1 MGGSVFCRDRA
12 DGQSGAEFVL
22 ALPVKVRAV
31 VEHDGAPDDGPA
43 YNVRGRAGGAAFGE
57 EGSGGSGKRGAH
69 AAPASGGWLEA
80 DRGGWHT
87 DHNPSGRAGGDTS
100 QPGASGDAGD
110 LADSGG
116 PERQLSV
123 QSTGRRGPV
132 AHVSGKKLRLPD
144 TAGHLQVSGES
155 YALPCP
161 DVPTPDSATAAM
173 NATAMHSSGWVAEAR
188 HAKAAGGR
196 GLSKL
201 SPEDRATRGLDP
213 PLRSEGQ
220 QEATPHALGSAGASS
235 ADATKAETPS
245 RHTSRKAWP
254 GLSAELDA
262 SGNAVGAARD
272 PTAAPAP
279 APAGGGPSGQ
289 ARAAHDDPSESAKSD
304 GVASAADVDE
314 TQHPGCAI
322 GGRSASLRDRGSADN
337 GGAGAGRPARP
348 VSSAAGDVADRQSR
362 AESALSGR
370 LGGEASVTRS
380 PRREAHS
387 VRAGT
392 APVGGG
398 SASASRDAAVSSMG
412 GRTVSGRASIP
423 SGAGGA
429 GVAASGGHRWGFGRD
444 RALSSGSVH
453 ADTSGADLI
462 GEERA
467 LLADPDGSATQK
479 SPAAAAEHTQAA
491 SPAASVAS
499 VSGSALG
506 SAAAVSPPPGSAR
519 HGRDRPSPRKDRAGG
534 RRARRRAEREAGAD
548 SGPSD
553 ASPGEPLRMHVLVV
567 EDDTATARILVRL
580 LVKLGFA
587 VECAGDGQQGLARMG
602 ALVEEAEA
610 GRAGALVAVLTDS
623 SMPVMSGPQMAV
635 AAAAD
640 PRLKSVPLVGL
651 SGAPED
657 IGPTSQF
664 ARCGAVATLLK
675 PVSRFK
681 ILSALRE
688 CVCKGGHPVPPAL
701 DVAIASARA
710 SFSGDG

>member
-1 MGGSVFCRDRA
+1 MHTSGVLFIGLMHLALTATKVVMPESYATASYLMSVLVVAVALPVVLTATSATAKDVAVSEVRRILQREAAGISRFVSYVTHEARNPINAASLAAEEAADELAGAAETLELASALPSGGTIFEAVRSVVSGLRAARSVLSDTLGLQRATYMREGSLSREWSSLGQLMEPVRSQYARKQRGLGATLAAAAAAGGGGVMDVLSATAAASGPGGSHGGGAALGLGSVRSGGASSRPSPSLRFGDGITSARSAAQSSKSHVVVTVASANLPETMPTIGPGGSTVDRSVQWEVLADPTAFAQIVGNFCSNAVKFADSAVTAKVSLFACPDQALADDGPGVPLAERGRLFAAYQQLSVGGAAARLKGTGLGLALCRELATLMGGSVFCRDRA
-12 DGQSGAEFVL
+12 DGQGGAEFVL

-87 DHNPSGRAGGDTS
+87 DHNPSGRAGGITS

-116 PERQLSV
+116 PKRQLSV
-123 QSTGRRGPV
+123 QSTGRRGRV

-262 SGNAVGAARD
+262 SGNAVGAARY

-279 APAGGGPSGQ
+279 APAGGGPGGQ

-322 GGRSASLRDRGSADN
+322 GGSGVIDGREDRI
-337 GGAGAGRPARP
+337 R
-348 VSSAAGDVADRQSR
+348 
-362 AESALSGR
+362 
-370 LGGEASVTRS
+370 
-380 PRREAHS
+380 
-387 VRAGT
+387 
-392 APVGGG
+392 
-398 SASASRDAAVSSMG
+398 
-412 GRTVSGRASIP
+412 
-423 SGAGGA
+423 
-429 GVAASGGHRWGFGRD
+429 
-444 RALSSGSVH
+444 
-453 ADTSGADLI
+453 
-462 GEERA
+462 
-467 LLADPDGSATQK
+467 
-479 SPAAAAEHTQAA
+479 
-491 SPAASVAS
+491 
-499 VSGSALG
+499 
-506 SAAAVSPPPGSAR
+506 
-519 HGRDRPSPRKDRAGG
+519 
-534 RRARRRAEREAGAD
+534 
-548 SGPSD
+548 
-553 ASPGEPLRMHVLVV
+553 
-567 EDDTATARILVRL
+567 
-580 LVKLGFA
+580 
-587 VECAGDGQQGLARMG
+587 
-602 ALVEEAEA
+602 
-610 GRAGALVAVLTDS
+610 
-623 SMPVMSGPQMAV
+623 
-635 AAAAD
+635 
-640 PRLKSVPLVGL
+640 
-651 SGAPED
+651 
-657 IGPTSQF
+657 
-664 ARCGAVATLLK
+664 
-675 PVSRFK
+675 
-681 ILSALRE
+681 
-688 CVCKGGHPVPPAL
+688 
-701 DVAIASARA
+701 
-710 SFSGDG
+710 